1 MSGST
6 QENNDEDIKK
16 NSIYWE
22 HQLTLL
28 EISQRSN
35 SPHSYAHAVAAASK
49 NNGGPSNVDANLI
62 DRAVELV
69 REEKMAST
77 QQQPGTRTPARA
89 SGNPQFPNPQDKKDQ
104 MEEARQKHINEV
116 INKQFWTAIDM
127 SGQGLLNVSP
137 KISNY
142 GFLQK
147 LFLNNNN
154 LGTVPLAITQMKQL
168 KVLDLSNNLIKELPE
183 EIGRMLS
190 LRYLFLFGNQIE
202 QLPAELGALFQLEML
217 GIGGNP
223 LNDSSAKIFSKGG
236 TKALIVD
243 LRDSAPP
250 GPPPR
255 AREWIHLDDTG
266 TRSDTNNEPPVAK
279 TQNGFTILSYNT
291 LCDRY
296 TTPQLYGYTA
306 SWALDWSYRSELLIS
321 EVLSYDT
328 DILCLQEVN
337 KETLDN
343 LWIPTLEPKGYK
355 CLFYPKTRARTMSS
369 EEEKKVVDGCVICY
383 KESKMDLLKY
393 HHVEYNSAALAKE
406 DLKKSVDVFNR
417 VMTRDNI
424 ALIASFEMKETKQVF
439 VIVNTHLHWDP
450 AYCDVKLVQSAI
462 LIEQIESILK
472 KYLSGDTSD
481 APLKNLKAK
490 DMKMVPTVICGDF
503 NSTSKSGVYQ
513 LFSQGSVPPTHEDLK
528 GYSYG
533 NFTEKGI
540 QQKLVFKSAY
550 ADDLELPFTNFT
562 PNFTESI
569 DYIWYSTS
577 GLKVKDLMGQVDP
590 EYASHYVGFPNAH
603 HPSDHVPI
611 AAHLEFTK

>member
-1 MSGST
+1 MNGSA
-6 QENNDEDIKK
+6 QENSEDATPDT
-16 NSIYWE
+16 SVYWRQQ
-22 HQLTLL
+22 HQLVQV
-28 EISQRSN
+28 SRDS
-35 SPHSYAHAVAAASK
+35 SAPHSYARSVALASK
-49 NNGGPSNVDANLI
+49 TGNTDKPTNVTDLAI
-62 DRAVELV
+62 QLV
-69 REEKMAST
+69 RHEKLAST
-77 QQQPGTRTPARA
+77 QQQSGNRTPARA
-89 SGNPQFPNPQDKKDQ
+89 GGNSFPNPQEKKDQ

-137 KISNY
+137 KICNY

-147 LFLNNNN
+147 LYLNHNN
-154 LGTVPLAITQMKQL
+154 LTTVPLAITKMSQL
-168 KVLDLSNNLIKELPE
+168 KVLDLSHNSIKQLPE

-190 LRYLFLFGNQIE
+190 LRYLFLFDNAIE
-202 QLPAELGALFQLEML
+202 NLPAELGALFQLEML
-217 GIGGNP
+217 GIEGNP
-223 LNDSSAKIFSKGG
+223 LNEATRTIFGKAG
-236 TKALIVD
+236 TKGLIVE

-255 AREWIHLDDTG
+255 AREWIHLDDMG
-266 TRSDTNNEPPVAK
+266 AKSDIDNESPVSKA
-279 TQNGFTILSYNT
+279 QSGFTVLSYNT

-343 LWIPTLEPKGYK
+343 LWIPALEPKGYK
-355 CLFYPKTRARTMSS
+355 VMFYPKTRARTMSS
-369 EEEKKVVDGCVICY
+369 PEESRVVDGCVICY
-383 KESKMDLLKY
+383 KTSKMELINY
-393 HHVEYNSAALAKE
+393 HSVEYNSSALAKS

-417 VMTRDNI
+417 VMTRDNV
-424 ALIASFEMKETKQVF
+424 ALIAAFQMTETKQFF
-439 VIVNTHLHWDP
+439 VVANTHLHWDP
-450 AYCDVKLVQSAI
+450 AFCDVKLVQSAI
-462 LIEQIESILK
+462 LLEQLEQVLG
-472 KYLSGDTSD
+472 KYTSND
-481 APLKNLKAK
+481 PSLPGHKLPKVRDIK
-490 DMKMVPTVICGDF
+490 QIPTVICGDF

-513 LFSQGSVPPTHEDLK
+513 LFSQGSVPATHEDLK

-533 NFTEKGI
+533 NFTEQGI
-540 QQKLVFKSAY
+540 QQKLAFKSAY

-569 DYIWYSTS
+569 DYIWYSRQ
-577 GLKVKDLMGQVDP
+577 GLKVKDLVGQVDP